1 MGFSA
6 WPLATSLAETLAE
19 TPAGTQI
26 GVPICFTE
34 YPQPSSLAAELW
46 TPCCPL
52 HFVGHETL
60 CYQRVTHTA
69 TPRLESRLHVSRQ
82 SLSRKVLWPISLA
95 TCMNFASGFHGVR
108 LRFVFFG
115 DSERTAEL
123 CASDEGGAVV
133 VEAWL
138 HILSASR
145 RSLIH

>member
-46 TPCCPL
+46 TPCCPV

-60 CYQRVTHTA
+60 CYQRVTHTHTHTRTHLHTRIAVQHCQGRLPGRA
-69 TPRLESRLHVSRQ
+69 TWPAQSRRVLRHFLAHDRLWQ
-82 SLSRKVLWPISLA
+82 
-95 TCMNFASGFHGVR
+95 
-108 LRFVFFG
+108 
-115 DSERTAEL
+115 RTAL
-123 CASDEGGAVV
+123 QASLPSAIYMIPVGGMG
-133 VEAWL
+133 
-138 HILSASR
+138 HQQPNGPFSST
-145 RSLIH
+145 